1 MRAGLHVN
9 DDRGI
14 ADAVAYCA
22 EVQPAAMKWMDPK
35 ADTLIACRRASPKTR
50 HIIRTHWSD
59 QTLER
64 YPSFI
69 NANLDRLRGLLAH
82 PELRPDADGPVLW
95 VEGYNEHV
103 TKDTSTSY
111 IRDFAGKEV
120 KLAKAVNALGAGCL
134 MGGCSTGFLEEVHLH
149 AFKEVLDY
157 CQANPKAAGFH
168 THEYAGPY
176 VQYMWNTPGGRDQ
189 WTHPGGPWT
198 GWSANREAYYTAGL
212 WGWLT
217 LRFVRILP
225 LLQANG
231 WGNVWLAITESGC
244 DDTPPRPGPAGNGWM
259 DFDNAEWAGGPVG
272 DFADQMH
279 CYLWQISH
287 HKQVRFVVDFGY
299 GSIDERWK
307 RFDLARRPDMLARM
321 KARMRELPIGHFGD
335 VVLPTPLPPT
345 QPDPRPAPV
354 PIPRPAPAPA
364 PVPPT
369 TGSAPA
375 STLGVV
381 PMIQVLKGDGWTSIA
396 RRALGREPKVAEVT
410 ALRGANAAV
419 TGLTPGAWLRSPF
432 HRAVLL

>member
-168 THEYAGPY
+168 THERTS
-176 VQYMWNTPGGRDQ
+176 TPVRTCSTCGTRPAAATSGR
-189 WTHPGGPWT
+189 
-198 GWSANREAYYTAGL
+198 
-212 WGWLT
+212 
-217 LRFVRILP
+217 
-225 LLQANG
+225 
-231 WGNVWLAITESGC
+231 
-244 DDTPPRPGPAGNGWM
+244 TPAAPGPAG
-259 DFDNAEWAGGPVG
+259 
-272 DFADQMH
+272 
-279 CYLWQISH
+279 
-287 HKQVRFVVDFGY
+287 VRT
-299 GSIDERWK
+299 
-307 RFDLARRPDMLARM
+307 ARR
-321 KARMRELPIGHFGD
+321 
-335 VVLPTPLPPT
+335 TT
-345 QPDPRPAPV
+345 RPAC
-354 PIPRPAPAPA
+354 
-364 PVPPT
+364 
-369 TGSAPA
+369 
-375 STLGVV
+375 
-381 PMIQVLKGDGWTSIA
+381 
-396 RRALGREPKVAEVT
+396 
-410 ALRGANAAV
+410 GA
-419 TGLTPGAWLRSPF
+419 G
-432 HRAVLL
+432 